1 MDITNNGGTK
11 RLMKGDPR
19 VSGREHLWGGG
30 VKILVRDGRDF
41 SKIWL
46 IGGVLPSV
54 PPYLGRPADTADFE
68 QMPTIVPISVYC
80 AEYRI

>member
-1 MDITNNGGTK
+1 MGGA
-11 RLMKGDPR
+11 
-19 VSGREHLWGGG
+19 G